1 MNNKQQTLCDGKFT
15 IEGKISKNIEMMR
28 TIPFLIQDNLRYVFL
43 YIAVLLSYWFT
54 KIDFYLLITHN
65 TSHQRVMP
73 LVWLGM
79 KPSLTQLGDLLGQDM
94 QPFKFFLSL
103 GSFTFQFLLTFI
115 LEDDTL
121 PLSAFLCALLHK
133 ANGDRVWMQ
142 LFSWFFVGF
151 HEKLNCNWADDF
163 IWYLL
168 NQLSDHGVIVLQ
180 EGVEFRL

>member
-1 MNNKQQTLCDGKFT
+1 MGGGGGGGRGKLAKT
-15 IEGKISKNIEMMR
+15 CKLEIQ
-28 TIPFLIQDNLRYVFL
+28 FLIQCNVRNFSLIV
-43 YIAVLLSYWFT
+43 VLMLHWS
-54 KIDFYLLITHN
+54 IDIDLLLIIANKTCL
-65 TSHQRVMP
+65 QRVLSM
-73 LVWLGM
+73 VWLKM

-133 ANGDRVWMQ
+133 ANGDRVWMH
-142 LFSWFFVGF
+142 LFSWFFFGF
-151 HEKLNCNWADDF
+151 HEKLNCYWADDF

-180 EGVEFRL
+180 EGVGFRL